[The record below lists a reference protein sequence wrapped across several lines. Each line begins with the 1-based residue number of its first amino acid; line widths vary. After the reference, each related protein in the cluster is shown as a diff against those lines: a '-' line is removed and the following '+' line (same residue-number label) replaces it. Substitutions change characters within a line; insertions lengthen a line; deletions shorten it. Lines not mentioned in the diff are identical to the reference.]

1 MKRIHLRP
9 FRWPVA
15 DQETAKLSASIKLQP
30 IFSIQA
36 LSWIHVRCYLFT
48 WKSLGDTMAM
58 QKEAG
63 RIW

>member
-36 LSWIHVRCYLFT
+36 LS
-48 WKSLGDTMAM
+48 
-58 QKEAG
+58 
-63 RIW
+63 